1 MAVLHNDLATALEM
15 AGEYVEAE
23 RHVTKSL
30 ETAGSV
36 GGGNIAEHLAIFYYN
51 LGTILS
57 CQGTVV
63 SATGSTAI

>member
-30 ETAGSV
+30 ETVGSV
-36 GGGNIAEHLAIFYYN
+36 GGGNTAEHLATLYYN

-57 CQGTVV
+57 RQGTVV
-63 SATGSTAI
+63 SATAF